1 MFSRRQIE
9 DMQNEV
15 RYREYAATGQLVE
28 EVHLD
33 DIIRLYINHGPV
45 ASVSGQQ
52 LEWALHT
59 LASQS
64 GGRHGRHG
72 HHGLARK
79 ELLRALQAN
88 GESPRPYPRKAHV
101 NS

>member
-1 MFSRRQIE
+1 
-9 DMQNEV
+9 MQNEV

-45 ASVSGQQ
+45 SAVSGPQ
-52 LEWALHT
+52 LDWALRT
-59 LASQS
+59 LAAQA
-64 GGRHGRHG
+64 GRHHG
-72 HHGLARK
+72 HHGGLARR

-88 GESPRPYPRKAHV
+88 GESIGHA
-101 NS
+101 S